1 MVSVLHET
9 EKHLENY
16 IMDIEIKKINSS
28 ENEIITELFNKYRI
42 FYKQSNIE
50 LAKTYTKERLEKNEA
65 QIYAAFKK
73 ENLKPIGFTLLYP
86 KRSFVSTK
94 KNWHIG
100 YLFVEIDQRKK
111 GIAQRL
117 LNTALNFAKNEGAN
131 FISLNTET
139 DNYPAQKLY
148 ENFGF
153 VKEGCFSGYLYY
165 QFNL

>member
-1 MVSVLHET
+1 MPQKT
-9 EKHLENY
+9 GKHLENY
-16 IMDIEIKKINSS
+16 IMDIEIKKINPS
-28 ENEIITELFNKYRI
+28 ENEIVTELFNNYRI

-65 QIYAAFKK
+65 QIYAAFRK
-73 ENLKPIGFTLLYP
+73 ENPKPIGFTLLYP
-86 KRSFVSTK
+86 KPSFVSPK

-111 GIAQRL
+111 GIGQRL
-117 LNTALNFAKNEGAN
+117 VNTALNFAKNEGAN

-148 ENFGF
+148 ENIGF
-153 VKEGCFSGYLYY
+153 VKEGHFSGYLYY

>member
-1 MVSVLHET
+1 MPHET

-16 IMDIEIKKINSS
+16 IMDIEIKKINPS
-28 ENEIITELFNKYRI
+28 ENEIVTELFNKYQI

-65 QIYAAFKK
+65 QIYGAFKK
-73 ENLKPIGFTLLYP
+73 ENPKPIGFTLLYP
-86 KRSFVSTK
+86 KPSFVSAT

-111 GIAQRL
+111 GIGQRL
-117 LNTALNFAKNEGAN
+117 VNTALNFAKNEGAN

-148 ENFGF
+148 ENLGF
-153 VKEGCFSGYLYY
+153 VKEGFFSGYLYY
-165 QFNL
+165 QYNL